1 MFDGRGWGGGSVW
14 GVKVDEKVRWTR
26 GRSVSVCLMNA
37 LGRKVHAG

>member
-1 MFDGRGWGGGSVW
+1 MTDGRECGV

-26 GRSVSVCLMNA
+26 GRSVSVCWMNA